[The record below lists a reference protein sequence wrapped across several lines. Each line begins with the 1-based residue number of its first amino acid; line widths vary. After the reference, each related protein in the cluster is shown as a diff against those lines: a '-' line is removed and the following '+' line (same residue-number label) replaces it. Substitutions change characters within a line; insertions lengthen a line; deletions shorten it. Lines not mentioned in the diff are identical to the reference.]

1 MNLRSRLGTR
11 KFYSRVLSIAIPM
24 MLQNGL
30 TNFVNL
36 LDNLMI
42 GRVGTTSISGVAI
55 ANQLIFVYYLL
66 IFGATAGVGI
76 FTAQYYGNGDDE
88 GVRFTFRFK
97 IIANLI
103 LAVASIAIF
112 AFFSPWLIEQFLQ
125 GEGSPEDAAETLV
138 IGVNYMKIILI
149 SLIPIGL
156 SSAYSGTLRDT
167 GHTSVPMIA
176 AFAAISVNLVG
187 NALLIYG
194 LFGLPRLGAN
204 GAAVATVISRFVELG
219 VLAIYT
225 GTHSGAHAFIKGA
238 FRGFFIPAGLVRQFI
253 LKSLP
258 LMANETLWSVG
269 MTVQNQCYSYR
280 SLDAVAAIN
289 IETTIYNLFNVAFVA
304 MGEAIGIIVGQQLGA
319 GEIEKGKDTAVKM
332 RDFTVFLGLVFG
344 LLLVAISPFFPRL
357 YKTTDAVKF
366 MAMTFIIIVGI
377 YMPAM
382 SYTHASYF
390 IIRAGGNTFIT
401 FLFDSCFVWVIA
413 VPLAYVLSR
422 YTAVS
427 VQMLMIL
434 VMGTEFI
441 KCIIGGVMVKSGMW
455 AKNIVS

>member
-11 KFYSRVLSIAIPM
+11 KFYRRVLGIAIPM
-24 MLQNGL
+24 MMQNGL
-30 TNFVNL
+30 TNFVNT

-42 GRVGTTSISGVAI
+42 GSVGTTSISGVAI
-55 ANQLIFVYYLL
+55 ANQLVFIYYLL

-76 FTAQYYGNGDDE
+76 FTAQFFGNSDEE
-88 GVRFTFRFK
+88 GVRNTFRFK
-97 IIANLI
+97 VAANLF
-103 LAVASIAIF
+103 LAVLSIVIY
-112 AFFSPWLIEQFLQ
+112 AFFCPVLISQFLQ
-125 GEGSPEDAAETLV
+125 GEGSPEDAANTLQ
-138 IGVNYMKIILI
+138 IGVDYMRIILI

-167 GHTSVPMIA
+167 GYTKVPMVA

-204 GAAVATVISRFVELG
+204 GAAIATVISRFVELS

-225 GTHSGAHAFIKGA
+225 RAHSGTHTFIRGA
-238 FRGFFIPAGLVRQFI
+238 FRHFMIPRSLCSQFI
-253 LKSLP
+253 LKALP

-269 MTVQNQCYSYR
+269 ITVQNQCYSYR

-289 IETTIYNLFNVAFVA
+289 IETTIYNLFSVAFVA

-319 GEIEKGKDTAVKM
+319 GKIEEGKDTAVKM
-332 RDFTVFLGLVFG
+332 RDFTVFLGAVFG
-344 LLLVAISPFFPRL
+344 LLLIAVSPLFPRM
-357 YKTTDAVKF
+357 YNTTDAVKH
-366 MAMTFIIIVGI
+366 MATVFIIIVGI
-377 YMPAM
+377 YMPLMA
-382 SYTHASYF
+382 YTHASYF

-413 VPLAYVLSR
+413 VPLAYCLSR
-422 YTAVS
+422 YTALNVHL
-427 VQMLMIL
+427 LMIC
-434 VMGTEFI
+434 VMGTESI
-441 KCIIGGVMVKSGMW
+441 KCIIGGLMVRSGMW
-455 AKNIVS
+455 AKNIVK